1 MDCNFKTQAALS
13 KTGLIRHGEE
23 KVPKAI
29 YSIWWDDNLG
39 PSVGRSYPE
48 MDSLTSEEALIIFM
62 GHGVNRE
69 AEIGYSKLPR
79 GLAISYMK
87 PPNCI
92 AILLD
97 QEDNASAIE
106 RNLLRL
112 VKYIDFNSDK
122 WDTELQRAFELLHE
136 LIDETSGAGLLT
148 NPGVKKLVEDML
160 EKRVSVITPKHVL
173 RASVRY
179 PDAYDYFGT
188 DDDEV
193 VRILKDLEEED
204 ILVSRTYGRRVEC
217 RQCGESDLIVELL
230 CPRCDSNDI
239 HKVYTLFCPK
249 CSNQFHAVLM
259 DDIAEVT
266 CLSCKQPVKVSELA
280 ILDVEPLC
288 NHCGTASNDPR
299 IVFRCASCGKH
310 LRGADLLAGT
320 GLAYYQK

>member
-1 MDCNFKTQAALS
+1 M
-13 KTGLIRHGEE
+13 
-23 KVPKAI
+23 PKAI
-29 YSIWWDDNLG
+29 YSIWWDDVLG
-39 PSVGRSYPE
+39 PSVGRSFPE
-48 MDSLTSEEALIIFM
+48 EGALTSEEALIVFM

-69 AEIGYSKLPR
+69 AEVGYSKLTR
-79 GLAISYMK
+79 GLIISYMK

-97 QEDNASAIE
+97 DNDNTPAIE

-122 WDTELQRAFELLHE
+122 WDAELERAFQLLNE
-136 LIDETSGAGLLT
+136 LIDETSGASLLT
-148 NPGVKKLVEDML
+148 NPGVKKLVEDMSSN
-160 EKRVSVITPKHVL
+160 RVTSLKPKHVL

-179 PDAYDYFGT
+179 PEAHDYLGS

-193 VRILKDLEEED
+193 VRMLKDLDDENVLE
-204 ILVSRTYGRRVEC
+204 SRTYGRRVVC
-217 RQCGESDLIVELL
+217 RQCGDSDLTVELL
-230 CPRCDSNDI
+230 CPNCDSNDI

-249 CSNQFHAVLM
+249 CSNQFHAVLV

-266 CLSCKQPVKVSELA
+266 CLNCKEPVKVGELA

-288 NHCGTASNDPR
+288 NNCGTASSDPR
-299 IVFRCASCGKH
+299 IVFRCATCGKH

-320 GLAYYQK
+320 GLAYYRKE